1 MSVSLQ
7 SLTEHKARGLA
18 SRKTPSKVYGTLRYC
33 LYGTVYVRCARKNK
47 SFARVH
53 PAPETITPDLNARMD
68 ITQRMTSTDYLHA
81 GVPKRTTE
89 AEEIAELQALGIN
102 HPARRRWR
110 EKEQAKKWEQREKS
124 WNSTPLRYRPAEL
137 RGLKPATP
145 EPWAI
150 DEEFYQK
157 KTGSLEYEYNSRG
170 PYREKSPGEYYL
182 WGLQ

>member
-1 MSVSLQ
+1 MSLQ
-7 SLTEHKARGLA
+7 GPPFVHKPYGSLPNGYRGLGNSA
-18 SRKTPSKVYGTLRYC
+18 NV
-33 LYGTVYVRCARKNK
+33 
-47 SFARVH
+47 FARRVCTKLVFGRLRPRETTDPTQR
-53 PAPETITPDLNARMD
+53 PATMD
-68 ITQRMTSTDYLHA
+68 ITHRITASDYLHA

-102 HPARRRWR
+102 HPARKRWR
-110 EKEQAKKWEQREKS
+110 EKEQAKKWAEREKN

-145 EPWAI
+145 EPWAV

-157 KTGSLEYEYNSRG
+157 KTGSFEYEYNSRG
-170 PYREKSPGEYYL
+170 PYREKSPGDYYL